1 MGPFAVIQL
10 EEAVKQVLHSWREMR
25 NGTFTIFFIAVTGD
39 EILLV
44 LPLPGI
50 PFGRHEVE
58 KNSKT
63 ERVAFR
69 GVSMVFKGFRG
80 HVERTSY
87 EVSLLD
93 GLGVITNEGESEVT
107 ELENTVLYEN
117 IGWFYVSMNDV
128 EASQVLTGNADFVSS
143 LTPIKVWVF
152 LEEMLEVSPLT
163 IFSDDVTVVDCPVEV
178 LEGQGVGVVDRF

>member
-1 MGPFAVIQL
+1 
-10 EEAVKQVLHSWREMR
+10 MR
-25 NGTFTIFFIAVTGD
+25 NGTFTIFFTAVTGD

-58 KNSKT
+58 KNSET

-69 GVSMVFKGFRG
+69 GVSMVFKGLRG

-93 GLGVITNEGESEVT
+93 GRGVSTNEGESEVT
-107 ELENTVLYEN
+107 ELENTVFYEN
-117 IGWFYVSMNDV
+117 IGWLYVSMQQAFAVNV
-128 EASQVLTGNADFVSS
+128 
-143 LTPIKVWVF
+143 
-152 LEEMLEVSPLT
+152 
-163 IFSDDVTVVDCPVEV
+163 C
-178 LEGQGVGVVDRF
+178 